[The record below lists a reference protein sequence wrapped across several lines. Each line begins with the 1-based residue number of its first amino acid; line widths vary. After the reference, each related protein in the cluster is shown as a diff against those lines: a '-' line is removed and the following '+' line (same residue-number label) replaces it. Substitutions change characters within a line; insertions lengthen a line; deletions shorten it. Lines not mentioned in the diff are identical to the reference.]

1 MRLTDLNTLDTEAA
15 SRALLRC
22 CGSTRWAAQMAAA
35 RPFAGLEAMAA
46 SADAIWWALAEA
58 DWLEAFTA
66 HPRIGTGGPDGAGGA
81 GRAGR
86 SDGAAWSDAEQAGVA
101 GSAEETRRRLDEA
114 NRDYEARFGYIFI
127 VCATGKTG
135 DEMLALLERRLRHRP
150 GDELRIAAEEQRKIT
165 QLRLRKLLEP
175 ERDICMIT
183 THVLDI
189 SRGVPAVGI
198 TVILELRQASAWA
211 PIGRGITD
219 ENGRVDTLTTEGRLA
234 PGTYR
239 LTFDIGSFHR
249 QQGLSVSFFPE
260 VKITFNVR
268 DPDEHFH
275 LPLLLSPFGYSTYR
289 GTASLRPAETVNLS
303 DDV

>member
-1 MRLTDLNTLDTEAA
+1 MQLADLNALDDEAA

-22 CGSTRWAAQMAAA
+22 CGSARWAAQMVAA
-35 RPFAGLEAMAA
+35 RPFAGVEALAA
-46 SADAIWWALAEA
+46 SADATWRALTEA
-58 DWLEAFTA
+58 DWLEAFAA
-66 HPRIGTGGPDGAGGA
+66 HPRIGSGGAGKAGGA
-81 GRAGR
+81 ASSGGR
-86 SDGAAWSDAEQAGVA
+86 AWSDDEQAGVA
-101 GSAEETRRRLDEA
+101 GAAEQTRRRLEEA

-165 QLRLRKLLEP
+165 QLRLKKLLEP

-198 TVILELRQASAWA
+198 TVILELRQSSAWA

-219 ENGRVDTLTTEGRLA
+219 ENGRVNTLTTEGRLA

-249 QQGLSVSFFPE
+249 EQGLSVSFFPE

-289 GTASLRPAETVNLS
+289 GSANISPPEVAHLS
-303 DDV
+303 HDV

>member
-1 MRLTDLNTLDTEAA
+1 MGR
-15 SRALLRC
+15 
-22 CGSTRWAAQMAAA
+22 RW
-35 RPFAGLEAMAA
+35 
-46 SADAIWWALAEA
+46 
-58 DWLEAFTA
+58 
-66 HPRIGTGGPDGAGGA
+66 GGR
-81 GRAGR
+81 RAG
-86 SDGAAWSDAEQAGVA
+86 GAAWSDDEQAGVA
-101 GSAEETRRRLDEA
+101 GAAEQTLRRLEEA

-165 QLRLRKLLEP
+165 QLRLKKLLEP

-219 ENGRVDTLTTEGRLA
+219 ENGRVNTLTTEGRLA

-249 QQGLSVSFFPE
+249 EQGLSVSFFPE

-289 GTASLRPAETVNLS
+289 GSAHIPPPEAVNLS